1 MKQSTMDKAKGRY
14 HELKGD
20 VKQEV
25 GRATNNR
32 RLQAEG
38 LGEKL
43 VRKLQNTIGKVEK
56 AVEKR

>member
-1 MKQSTMDKAKGRY
+1 MKQSTKDKAKGRY
-14 HELKGD
+14 HELNGN
-20 VKQEV
+20 VKREV

-43 VRKLQNTIGKVEK
+43 AGKLQKTIGKAEK